1 MKIFQLFRDNSPFK
15 VRKSLELL
23 GLSSNSS
30 FLLNKIS
37 IYLFGRNGNNNA
49 GNGSKNF
56 DINLDYEYYYPD
68 FLKYGI
74 DLNTDRVDW
83 WKFNKVLA
91 SILLD
96 KNSNMYQIISF
107 RLYEK
112 PSKNIKVQ
120 EEKEHK
126 AKIKLKQKYSLKD
139 NSQNGLEKLWNYVE
153 KKAGDN
159 ERMDK

>member
-1 MKIFQLFRDNSPFK
+1 MKIFKLFKDGSPFK
-15 VRKSLELL
+15 IRKSLELL
-23 GLSSNSS
+23 GLNSNNA

-37 IYLFGRNGNNNA
+37 IYLFGNHGKSIT

-74 DLNTDRVDW
+74 DLNTDYIDW
-83 WKFNKVLA
+83 WKFNKVLS

-96 KNSNMYQIISF
+96 KNSNMYQIMSF

-120 EEKEHK
+120 EDKEHR
-126 AKIKLKQKYSLKD
+126 ARMKLKQKYALKQD
-139 NSQNGLEKLWNYVE
+139 SQNGLEKLWNYVE
-153 KKAGDN
+153 KKAGEN
-159 ERMDK
+159 KSVNS

>member
-1 MKIFQLFRDNSPFK
+1 M
-15 VRKSLELL
+15 
-23 GLSSNSS
+23 GLNSNSA

-37 IYLFGRNGNNNA
+37 IYIFGKHGKSTA

-74 DLNTDRVDW
+74 DLNTDFIDW
-83 WKFNKVLA
+83 WKFNKVLS

-96 KNSNMYQIISF
+96 KNSNMYQIMSF

-112 PSKNIKVQ
+112 PPKNIKVQ

-126 AKIKLKQKYSLKD
+126 ARMKLKQQYALKQD
-139 NSQNGLEKLWNYVE
+139 PQKGLEKLWSYVE
-153 KKAGDN
+153 KKAGEN
-159 ERMDK
+159 KE